1 MPGKKLP
8 EAMAHRVFT
17 NMFICM
23 NCNCRVRANP
33 SKVAAGKIKC
43 RNCGN
48 DRLRLKAKERRGQK
62 A

>member
-8 EAMAHRVFT
+8 EAMANRVFT

-23 NCNCRVRANP
+23 NCNGRVRANP
-33 SKVAAGKIKC
+33 SKVAVGRIKC
-43 RNCGN
+43 RNCGKAK
-48 DRLRLKAKERRGQK
+48 LRLKAKEKRGQK